1 MANVLDINKVSNSRI
16 FEVSDFTSIQSA
28 INAAE
33 SNGGGLV
40 LLEPKIYIVDE
51 PLIIDSSGVTL
62 KGMNRNISKIISSAN
77 DVEVLR
83 VGSEST
89 SDSGKVQFCKIVD
102 IGFENTASSTTYCVR
117 VFGTTYFIMRDSSI
131 TRGTTGLVM
140 RNCDMASLENNL
152 ITTDASGAIS
162 VDLQQGASD
171 DITTCKI
178 VGGQINVDGTNGIG
192 LKMTDA
198 PGDGSSNEFNNLYL
212 GSIKFD
218 GTNTSGTVGI
228 DIEAGTRNTTIQNCE
243 FKEFR
248 AADIDASTNLDDG
261 KKVFFTVD
269 SCKMLGNSSN
279 RTLKKIIL
287 KEPSAS
293 GSKTKFTMRG
303 AGTQFHRFVD
313 GIYVS
318 AGSPNIY
325 LEDMDASTGTN
336 LIEVA
341 SGATP
346 AANPN
351 ITCGDLTIGGSVTN
365 NRGTNLI
372 ASSANYA
379 AGIGNAFG
387 SFTLQDEGSVTVNSG
402 ATTASISWS
411 LDFTPNDRDIYI
423 IPDDDDGGDVGE
435 IWLSSVSASGATL
448 NVTTAPS
455 GSNKT
460 FRYKVKAG

>member
-1 MANVLDINKVSNSRI
+1 
-16 FEVSDFTSIQSA
+16 
-28 INAAE
+28 
-33 SNGGGLV
+33 
-40 LLEPKIYIVDE
+40 
-51 PLIIDSSGVTL
+51 
-62 KGMNRNISKIISSAN
+62 
-77 DVEVLR
+77 
-83 VGSEST
+83 
-89 SDSGKVQFCKIVD
+89 
-102 IGFENTASSTTYCVR
+102 
-117 VFGTTYFIMRDSSI
+117 
-131 TRGTTGLVM
+131 
-140 RNCDMASLENNL
+140 
-152 ITTDASGAIS
+152 
-162 VDLQQGASD
+162 
-171 DITTCKI
+171 
-178 VGGQINVDGTNGIG
+178 
-192 LKMTDA
+192 MTDA

-313 GIYVS
+313 
-318 AGSPNIY
+318 
-325 LEDMDASTGTN
+325 ASTGTN

-341 SGATP
+341 SGAKP

-411 LDFTPNDRDIYI
+411 LDFTPNERDVYI